1 MVHRLEVDSVY
12 LEFNGRRILSD
23 IYLKCETGKIT
34 GLLGRNGNGKS
45 CLMNVIYGNLKA
57 SSQSVR
63 IDDEH
68 VPNAYQRPDLLLN
81 LPQFS
86 FIPKNLSLK
95 RIFSDFN
102 VDYSSLELVFPEFKS
117 KYKTAVKDLSGG
129 QGRLIEIF
137 LLLKKPSRFVM
148 LDEPFSHLSPIHIEV
163 VKELIQQ
170 EKANKG
176 FLITDHMFRHIVQIC
191 DDLYVLAD
199 GKTHLTKDVQ
209 ELEFLGYTKCL

>member
-23 IYLKCETGKIT
+23 IYLRCETGKIT

-81 LPQFS
+81 LPQFN

-117 KYKTAVKDLSGG
+117 KYKTAIKDLSGG

-137 LLLKKPSRFVM
+137 LLLKKSSRFVM

-170 EKANKG
+170 EKAKKG

-199 GKTHLTKDVQ
+199 GKMHLTKDVQ

>member
-1 MVHRLEVDSVY
+1 MVHQLEVDSVY

-63 IDDEH
+63 IDDQH
-68 VPNAYQRPDLLLN
+68 IADAYRHPDLLLN
-81 LPQFS
+81 LPQFN

-102 VDYSSLELVFPEFKS
+102 IDYSVMESVFPEFKS
-117 KYKTAVKDLSGG
+117 KYKMAVKDLSGG
-129 QGRLIEIF
+129 QGRLVEIF
-137 LLLKKPSRFVM
+137 LLLKRPSKFIM

-163 VKELIQQ
+163 VKELILQ
-170 EKANKG
+170 EKVNKG
-176 FLITDHMFRHIVQIC
+176 FLITDHMFRHIIEIC

-199 GKTHLTKDVQ
+199 GKTHLTTDIQ
-209 ELEFLGYTKCL
+209 ELEFLGYARY

>member
-23 IYLKCETGKIT
+23 IYLRCETGKIT

-81 LPQFS
+81 LPQFN

-117 KYKTAVKDLSGG
+117 KYKTAIKDLSGG

-137 LLLKKPSRFVM
+137 LLLKKSSRFVM

-199 GKTHLTKDVQ
+199 GKMHLTKDVQ
-209 ELEFLGYTKCL
+209 ELEFLGYAKY

>member
-23 IYLKCETGKIT
+23 IYLRCETGKIT

-81 LPQFS
+81 LPQFN

-117 KYKTAVKDLSGG
+117 KYKTAIKDLSGG

-137 LLLKKPSRFVM
+137 LLLKKSSRFVM

-199 GKTHLTKDVQ
+199 GKMHLTKDVQ

>member
-81 LPQFS
+81 LPQFN

-117 KYKTAVKDLSGG
+117 KYKTAIKDLSGG

-199 GKTHLTKDVQ
+199 GKMHLTKDVQ

>member
-81 LPQFS
+81 LPQFN

-117 KYKTAVKDLSGG
+117 KYKTAIKDLSGG

-137 LLLKKPSRFVM
+137 LLLKKSSRFVM

-199 GKTHLTKDVQ
+199 GKMHLTKDVQ

>member
-23 IYLKCETGKIT
+23 IYLRCQTGKIT

-81 LPQFS
+81 LPQFN

-117 KYKTAVKDLSGG
+117 KYKTAIKDLSGG

-137 LLLKKPSRFVM
+137 LLLKKSSRFVM

-199 GKTHLTKDVQ
+199 GKMHLTKDVQ

>member
-81 LPQFS
+81 LPQFN

-117 KYKTAVKDLSGG
+117 KYKTAIKDLSGG

-137 LLLKKPSRFVM
+137 LLLKKSSRFVM

-199 GKTHLTKDVQ
+199 GKMHLTKDVQ
-209 ELEFLGYTKCL
+209 ELEFLGYAKY

>member
-23 IYLKCETGKIT
+23 IYLRCETGKIT

-81 LPQFS
+81 LPQFN

-117 KYKTAVKDLSGG
+117 KYKTAIKDLSGG

-137 LLLKKPSRFVM
+137 LLLKKSSRFVM

-199 GKTHLTKDVQ
+199 GKVHLTKDVQ

>member
-23 IYLKCETGKIT
+23 IYVRCETGKIT

-81 LPQFS
+81 LPQFN

-117 KYKTAVKDLSGG
+117 KYKTAIKDLSGG

-137 LLLKKPSRFVM
+137 LLLKKSSRFVM

-199 GKTHLTKDVQ
+199 GKMHLTKDVQ

>member
-23 IYLKCETGKIT
+23 IYLRCETGKIT

-81 LPQFS
+81 LPQFN

-117 KYKTAVKDLSGG
+117 KYKTAIKDLSGG

-199 GKTHLTKDVQ
+199 GKMHLTKDVQ

>member
-23 IYLKCETGKIT
+23 IYLRCETGKIT

-81 LPQFS
+81 LPQFN

-117 KYKTAVKDLSGG
+117 KYKTAIKDLSGG